1 MSIRLRLTLLY
12 SAILALTL
20 IVSGALLYA
29 TVSRLSLGVYEEAL
43 VDETKL
49 ILSSPEFTPHEVL
62 LPRGRFA
69 APETFVQTRNPDGD
83 IVGTTRNLDTFILPL
98 TATQLT
104 RVRAGEDVFDTVPA
118 DTGRL
123 LVYSRVVTSQGDVI
137 GIIQVARSLADHDQS
152 LETLR
157 ETLMLGIS
165 GVTLLAFGAGW
176 VLAGTV
182 LRPINRLA
190 QTAHDIGLERDFSR
204 RVLYDGPPDEMG
216 HLATTFNAMLG
227 ELQEAFSQAER
238 ALQAQRRFAADA
250 SHELRTPL
258 TTIRGNIELLLRE
271 PPIAEDDRV
280 AVVTDIMAE
289 TERLIRLINGL
300 LVLERTDA
308 EWPVTS
314 EPVAVKPVIE
324 EVVRQAQRIDPER
337 PIVAEAIEDA
347 TITGDRD
354 AFKQVLLILL
364 DNAVK
369 YSSPGTP
376 IEMSVEQARNRVRV
390 RVRDSGP
397 GIDPSRLPHIFER
410 FYRGESS
417 RSGEGAGLGLAIAR
431 ALVEAQRG
439 EIAVESQPGRGSIFI
454 VSLPRGIAA
463 LTPAARQRVFAA
475 REAEPVGV
483 GRSIRK
489 LSVRS

>member
-20 IVSGALLYA
+20 ILSGALLYA

-43 VDETKL
+43 IDETRL
-49 ILSSPEFTPHEVL
+49 ILTSRDFSIDDVV

-69 APETFVQTRNPDGD
+69 APETFVQTRSPTGEV
-83 IVGTTRNLDTFILPL
+83 IGQTRNLTDFALPL
-98 TATQLT
+98 SEDDLEEIH
-104 RVRAGEDVFDTVPA
+104 AGEELIDTAPTEA
-118 DTGRL
+118 GRL
-123 LVYSRVVTSQGDVI
+123 LIYTQAITDQGDLI
-137 GIIQVARSLADHDQS
+137 GIIQVGRSLADHDQS
-152 LETLR
+152 METLR
-157 ETLMLGIS
+157 ETLMFGIS
-165 GVTLLAFGAGW
+165 AVTLIAFGIGW
-176 VLAGTV
+176 ILSGTV
-182 LRPINRLA
+182 LRPISRIT
-190 QTAHDIGLERDFSR
+190 QTARDIGIERNFSH
-204 RVLYDGPPDEMG
+204 RVHYTGPPDELG
-216 HLATTFNAMLG
+216 HLATTVNMMLG

-258 TTIRGNIELLLRE
+258 TTIRGNIELLLHE
-271 PPIAEDDRV
+271 PPISEEDRV

-289 TERLIRLINGL
+289 SERLIRLINGL

-308 EWPVTS
+308 EWPVALA
-314 EPVAVKPVIE
+314 PVAVKPVVD
-324 EVVRQAQRIDPER
+324 EVIRQAQRIDPER
-337 PIVAEAIEDA
+337 PIVVDGIEDV

-369 YSSPGTP
+369 YSPSQGE
-376 IEMSVEQARNRVRV
+376 IEISAALSSNRVRV

-397 GIDPSRLPHIFER
+397 GIDPARLPHIFER

-417 RSGEGAGLGLAIAR
+417 RSGEGVGLGLAIAR

-439 EIAVESQPGRGSIFI
+439 EIAVESQPGRGSIFV
-454 VSLPRGIAA
+454 VSLPHGA
-463 LTPAARQRVFAA
+463 P
-475 REAEPVGV
+475 G
-483 GRSIRK
+483 
-489 LSVRS
+489 

>member
-20 IVSGALLYA
+20 IVSGAILYA
-29 TVSRLSLGVYEEAL
+29 TVSRISYGVFEEAL
-43 VDETKL
+43 VDETRL
-49 ILSSPEFTPHEVL
+49 ILTSRDFALDEVL

-69 APETFVQTRNPDGD
+69 APETFVQTRTSSGE
-83 IVGTTRNLDTFILPL
+83 IIGSTRNLNDFSLPL
-98 TATQLT
+98 DNDDLT
-104 RVRAGEDVFDTVPA
+104 KIQSGDEIMETMPTDA
-118 DTGRL
+118 GRL
-123 LVYSRVVTSQGDVI
+123 LVYSQGITEQGDLI
-137 GIIQVARSLADHDQS
+137 GIIQVARTLADHDQS
-152 LETLR
+152 METLR
-157 ETLMLGIS
+157 ETLMFGIS
-165 GVTLLAFGAGW
+165 AVTLIAFGIGW
-176 VLAGTV
+176 ILAGTV
-182 LRPINRLA
+182 LRPINRIA
-190 QTAHDIGLERDFSR
+190 QTAHDIGTERDFSR
-204 RVLYDGPPDEMG
+204 RVLYTGPPDELG
-216 HLATTFNAMLG
+216 HLATTFNTMLG

-238 ALQAQRRFAADA
+238 ALQAQRRFSADA

-271 PPIAEDDRV
+271 PPISEEDRV

-289 TERLIRLINGL
+289 SERLIRLINGL

-308 EWPVTS
+308 EWPVTPTAV
-314 EPVAVKPVIE
+314 EVKPVIE

-337 PIVAEAIEDA
+337 PIIANGVPDVA
-347 TITGDRD
+347 ITGDRD

-369 YSSPGTP
+369 YSPDKGE
-376 IEMSVEQARNRVRV
+376 IEITATLARNRVRV

-454 VSLPRGIAA
+454 VSLPNGMPNGR
-463 LTPAARQRVFAA
+463 TP
-475 REAEPVGV
+475 
-483 GRSIRK
+483 
-489 LSVRS
+489 

>member
-1 MSIRLRLTLLY
+1 MSIRLRLTVLY
-12 SAILALTL
+12 STILALTL
-20 IVSGALLYA
+20 ILSGALLYA
-29 TVSRLSLGVYEEAL
+29 TVSRLSMGIFEDAL
-43 VDETKL
+43 IDETRL
-49 ILSSPEFTPHEVL
+49 ILSSPEFVPQAVL

-69 APETFVQTRNPDGD
+69 SPEYFVQTRNPDGD
-83 IVGTTRNLDTFILPL
+83 IVGTTSNLDAFTLPL
-98 TATQLT
+98 TDAQLT
-104 RVRAGEDVFDTVPA
+104 RVRAGDEVFSLVP
-118 DTGRL
+118 TESGRL
-123 LVYSRVVTSQGDVI
+123 LVYTRPVTSQGDII
-137 GIIQVARSLADHDQS
+137 GIIQVARSLVTHDQS

-157 ETLMLGIS
+157 EALMLGI
-165 GVTLLAFGAGW
+165 GAVTLATFGIGW
-176 VLAGTV
+176 ILAGTV
-182 LRPINRLA
+182 LRPINRIA
-190 QTAHDIGLERDFSR
+190 QTARDIGNARDFSR
-204 RVLYDGPPDEMG
+204 RVLYVGPADEMG
-216 HLATTFNAMLG
+216 RLATTFNTMLG

-271 PPIAEDDRV
+271 PPISEDDRI

-308 EWPVTS
+308 EWPVTA
-314 EPVAVKPVIE
+314 EPVAVKSVIE

-337 PIVAEAIEDA
+337 PIIAHDIEDA
-347 TITGDRD
+347 TINGDRD
-354 AFKQVLLILL
+354 AFKQVMLILI

-369 YSSPGTP
+369 YSPPGAE
-376 IEMSVEQARNRVRV
+376 IEISASQARNRVRV

-439 EIAVESQPGRGSIFI
+439 EIAVESHPGRGSIFI

-463 LTPAARQRVFAA
+463 MTPSARQKVFA
-475 REAEPVGV
+475 
-483 GRSIRK
+483 
-489 LSVRS
+489 